1 MTSYVVWSNS
11 YANGPKIMP
20 PYAEIDPEWRA
31 SLDLLDSAEAIV
43 VGRAANYAD
52 GHVVPPHS
60 HERAQLLYAR
70 SGVVLVS
77 SAAGRWMV
85 PPEHAMWIPAGM
97 SHSVEMMSAVA
108 MRSVYLRRDAAGDA
122 PRDLAVLAMTDL
134 MRALVAITV
143 EDDMAAIGSRR
154 NELAMG
160 LLVEEIA
167 RLPQRPLALPLPS
180 DRRLLALCRAFLAQ
194 PAHAIAIDG
203 WASTLG
209 MSRRSF
215 TRFFQRQTGISL
227 GLWRQ
232 QACLFAALPRLAEG
246 ESVTA
251 VALDLGYDS
260 VPAFTTMFSRML
272 GTPPRA
278 YFRAAV

>member
-1 MTSYVVWSNS
+1 
-11 YANGPKIMP
+11 MP
-20 PYAEIDPEWRA
+20 PYAEIDPQWRESLA
-31 SLDLLDSAEAIV
+31 SLDSAEATV
-43 VGRAANYAD
+43 VGRASHYLD

-85 PPEHAMWIPAGM
+85 PPEHAMWIPAGVA
-97 SHSVEMMSAVA
+97 HSVEMMGAVA
-108 MRSVYLRRDAAGDA
+108 MRSVYLRPEAARDA

-134 MRALVAITV
+134 MRALVAIAV
-143 EDDMAAIGSRR
+143 EAETAVTGSRR
-154 NELAMG
+154 DELAMG

-194 PAHAIAIDG
+194 PAHAIAIDE
-203 WASTLG
+203 WASRLG

-215 TRFFQRQTGISL
+215 TRFFQRQTGVSL

-272 GTPPRA
+272 GTAPRA
-278 YFRAAV
+278 YFRTG